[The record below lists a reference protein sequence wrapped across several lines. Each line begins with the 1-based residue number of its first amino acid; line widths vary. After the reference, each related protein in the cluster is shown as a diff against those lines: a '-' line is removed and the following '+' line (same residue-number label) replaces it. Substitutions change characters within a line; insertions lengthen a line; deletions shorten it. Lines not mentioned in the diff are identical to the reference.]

1 MGVGVVVAT
10 DDEGPVLVAPAAHAD
25 VELRG
30 AHFLVD
36 KDDRALGG
44 LALRLV
50 DDGRNAKLVLGV
62 VLELDGFGSDLYRRA
77 FPARRGRGSTRC

>member
-1 MGVGVVVAT
+1 LL
-10 DDEGPVLVAPAAHAD
+10 DDERRVHLPSPAHRH
-25 VELRG
+25 VELLG
-30 AHFLVD
+30 GHLLVD
-36 KDDRALGG
+36 EHDPPVDSR
-44 LALRLV
+44 ALRLV